1 MGPQRSILHKYEQLD
16 HQTKMQFNNHFLNS
30 LEQATRGHKSLS
42 QFIQQST
49 GAQEEQ
55 TKAAMKEIFPP
66 TFYTYGAD
74 VINEMN
80 KSSINNQVE
89 DLLTRFAPKRKDG

>member
-1 MGPQRSILHKYEQLD
+1 
-16 HQTKMQFNNHFLNS
+16 
-30 LEQATRGHKSLS
+30 
-42 QFIQQST
+42 
-49 GAQEEQ
+49 
-55 TKAAMKEIFPP
+55 MKEIFPP